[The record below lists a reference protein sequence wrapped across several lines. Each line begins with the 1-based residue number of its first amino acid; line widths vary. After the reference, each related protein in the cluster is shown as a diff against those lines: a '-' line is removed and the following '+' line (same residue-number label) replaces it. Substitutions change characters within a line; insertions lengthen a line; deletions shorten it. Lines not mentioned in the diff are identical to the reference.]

1 MVIKHVTHILLLI
14 VLLAVSLPLS
24 AFALENSQTSL
35 TQSGQ
40 PSEQETEAVA
50 PIDPR
55 AAPPLTFKI
64 TPKLFFGARL
74 DLEALGDNNS
84 DLNDSEED
92 SLVFLRSRLNLAGL
106 YRPWDNID
114 FFGEVQFS
122 YTQILEDPS
131 DRRSSEFEFA
141 LSRAYML
148 WKEFLAPSLNLQ
160 VGRQRFNDDRQWLY
174 DANLDAVRIF
184 FNRDPFSLEMSV
196 SANLVES
203 EFSNNLI
210 EPNDEEDVMINYIL
224 YNAYRYGR
232 KDEIAFYGIVR
243 QDPSEDRD
251 LAFVGVYWK
260 SRSIKD
266 QKFWIHAAS
275 SLGFEESNSLMGS
288 GVDLGWISRF
298 DLWLEPS
305 LTMGFALGSK
315 NFRQTGLED
324 NNGRFNGVV
333 KFRYYG
339 EVLDPE
345 LSNIMIPTLGLGII
359 PFDETSLDIVY
370 HYYAQVEKTDELRDA
385 DVDEDLTGEDRD
397 LGHEVDLIFGTE
409 IIKNLQIEFDTG
421 VFIPG
426 KAFPEDD
433 PALLGKLR
441 VLIIF

>member
-1 MVIKHVTHILLLI
+1 
-14 VLLAVSLPLS
+14 
-24 AFALENSQTSL
+24 
-35 TQSGQ
+35 
-40 PSEQETEAVA
+40 
-50 PIDPR
+50 
-55 AAPPLTFKI
+55 
-64 TPKLFFGARL
+64 
-74 DLEALGDNNS
+74 
-84 DLNDSEED
+84 
-92 SLVFLRSRLNLAGL
+92 
-106 YRPWDNID
+106 
-114 FFGEVQFS
+114 
-122 YTQILEDPS
+122 
-131 DRRSSEFEFA
+131 
-141 LSRAYML
+141 ML
-148 WKEFLAPSLNLQ
+148 WKEFLTPSLNLQ

-232 KDEIAFYGIVR
+232 KDEVAFYGIVR